1 MRQFLIVKTGS
12 TLPALLAQRGDFE
25 DWFISGMGLSGDKVR
40 IVDVC
45 KGVPLP
51 GFNEISG
58 VVVTGSHDMVTDR
71 LAWSERTAEWLCRAV
86 EAGLPILAVCYGHQ
100 LLAHAL
106 GGEVDYNP
114 RGREMGTVDVFLTEE
129 ANGDE
134 LLGNYR
140 SPIQVQVSHAQ
151 SVVQLPK
158 NAIRLGWSQD
168 DPNQAFRIGKRVWG
182 LQFHPEFDKE
192 IVQIYINYHR
202 EALIKEGQ
210 DPDALIRNSEDTEF
224 GRQILKRFAQLVQS
238 QECPFFDSIFL

>member
-25 DWFISGMGLSGDKVR
+25 DWFVSGMGLSGDKVR

-45 KGVPLP
+45 KGVPLSA
-51 GFNEISG
+51 FNEISG
-58 VVVTGSHDMVTDR
+58 VVVTGSHDMVTAR
-71 LAWSERTAEWLCRAV
+71 LAWSERTAEWLGRAV

-129 ANGDE
+129 AKGDE

-224 GRQILKRFAQLVQS
+224 GRQILKRFAQLV
-238 QECPFFDSIFL
+238 

>member
-12 TLPALLAQRGDFE
+12 TLPALLLAQRGDFE
-25 DWFISGMGLSGDKVR
+25 DWFVSGMGLSGDKAR

-51 GFNEISG
+51 AFNEISG
-58 VVVTGSHDMVTDR
+58 VVVTGSHDMVTAR

-129 ANGDE
+129 AKGDE

-168 DPNQAFRIGKRVWG
+168 DPNQAFRIGDRIWG

-192 IVQIYINYHR
+192 IVQTYIDDHR
-202 EALIKEGQ
+202 AVLVKEGK
-210 DPDALIRNSEDTEF
+210 DPDELIRNCEEARFGKEILQRF
-224 GRQILKRFAQLVQS
+224 GRMVG
-238 QECPFFDSIFL
+238 